1 MNKKNNLRK
10 NAVQKI
16 QKKVSEDFCFQTLCS
31 DIKLTQS
38 AYDYYKE
45 HLTELKDVISS
56 DVILAFDTN
65 LLLDLYK
72 MSNAERCE
80 FLKFM
85 KNNAHRIIIPSQVE
99 VEFMRHRLEK
109 IEAFQNQL
117 KNLKE
122 QAKLYVTNLKKANK
136 TASGQLKQLSQN
148 SLVKNDMEDVLPLI
162 EELRQYIDK
171 NDTSDEFKRKLDELV
186 EPISKTLDD
195 NVEKLLSS
203 SICESNDPVLQAL
216 CKTQILKS
224 LSEEEL
230 SFIRDKYKLLLKDF
244 NKHKVEG
251 EYKKLP
257 YCFPGCGD
265 RKKIND
271 GYDPTGD
278 FIIYHELLAYM
289 SREDKDVIFLTR
301 DIAKSDWIMTD
312 GNPFNHYIVD
322 VYRNTQNMLYIFNA
336 EKFIPLTFMP
346 VIGNDEQEDED
357 DCIGI
362 DEETMA
368 MKYIEEH
375 NDKIESEKDLDDNAT
390 DNTIT
395 RPRLPY
401 LRDID
406 EGRFMYELSI
416 LESWAKNNGQGF
428 VTVYWLIYQILRRK
442 HFDFHTS
449 KQMMQKLNEEGKIE
463 LYHVS
468 GNTNLCIKT
477 KH

>member
-10 NAVQKI
+10 IAVQKI
-16 QKKVSEDFCFQTLCS
+16 QKKVSEDFCFHTLCS

-56 DVILAFDTN
+56 GVILAFDTN

-72 MSNAERCE
+72 MSNAERGE

-85 KNNAHRIIIPSQVE
+85 NNNAHRIIIPSQVE
-99 VEFMRHRLEK
+99 YEFMKHRLEK
-109 IEAFQNQL
+109 IEAFQMQL
-117 KNLKE
+117 KNLKD
-122 QAKLYVTNLKKANK
+122 QAKQFVTDLKKANK
-136 TASGQLKQLSQN
+136 TASSQLKQLSQN
-148 SLVKNDMEDVLPLI
+148 SLVKNDIADVIPFI
-162 EELRQYIDK
+162 EQLRQYIDE
-171 NDTSDEFKRKLDELV
+171 NETSDEFKGKLDELV
-186 EPISKTLDD
+186 EPISKTLND

-203 SICESNDPVLQAL
+203 SISDSNDPVLQAL

-230 SFIRDKYKLLLKDF
+230 SFIKKKYELLLEDF

-289 SREDKDVIFLTR
+289 SRENKDVIFLTR
-301 DIAKSDWIMTD
+301 DIAKSDWIRTD

-362 DEETMA
+362 DEETLA
-368 MKYIEEH
+368 MKFIEEP
-375 NDKIESEKDLDDNAT
+375 NDKIESEKDLDDDAKE
-390 DNTIT
+390 NTVL

-406 EGRFMYELSI
+406 EDRFMHELSI

-449 KQMMQKLNEEGKIE
+449 KQMMQKLNEDGKIE